1 MRKKNFKAGRILH
14 IKSTSFKRM
23 DRFAKYLLPLVV
35 LALSGCGGHE
45 EETTSAAPLG
55 NYIGYVSNNRF
66 FRVNT
71 LDGSTVEY
79 IDGKLVPIAVA
90 PFKLETGKILEDEC
104 GELLRYQ
111 GNLEFSPVTKP

>member
-1 MRKKNFKAGRILH
+1 
-14 IKSTSFKRM
+14 
-23 DRFAKYLLPLVV
+23 LPLVV
-35 LALSGCGGHE
+35 MAISGCAGHE

-79 IDGKLVPIAVA
+79 IDGKLVPIADA

-111 GNLEFSPVTKP
+111 GNLEFSPVAKP